1 MEEKYGLEYF
11 PYIELYTEMG
21 LPILDGMQQL
31 WKMDM
36 QAIAINLKNK
46 QMTKVKKNHIDHKV
60 VGVEEQLKW
69 KQWAKR
75 QRIINQYGVEN
86 SDSDNEIANE
96 ALPTIKGRQLKIT
109 LC

>member
-36 QAIAINLKNK
+36 QDRATNLKN
-46 QMTKVKKNHIDHKV
+46 NHIDHKV
-60 VGVEEQLKW
+60 ARVEEQLEW

-75 QRIINQYGVEN
+75 QRIIHQYGVEN

-96 ALPTIKGRQLKIT
+96 TLPTIKGQQLEIT